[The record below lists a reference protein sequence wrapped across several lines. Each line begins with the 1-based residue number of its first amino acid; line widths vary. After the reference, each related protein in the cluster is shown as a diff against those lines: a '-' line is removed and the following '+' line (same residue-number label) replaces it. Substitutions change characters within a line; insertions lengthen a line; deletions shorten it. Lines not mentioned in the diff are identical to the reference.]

1 MEARRFL
8 FAAGFAWAAP
18 LLGVAHAQAEPRS
31 ASPVDASVEPPRL
44 VQAADAEYPESE
56 RADGKEGVVVLRL
69 TVDAEGDVTNADVVE
84 SAGHGFDQSATHAA
98 LRFRFKPARRGDQNV
113 AARILYRLEFRLP
126 ATEDAVATPAPR
138 VPVRPATPMA
148 SPVRATAGAPTGP
161 AVGTLGSG
169 ARGDAL
175 GGEHVEVIVQ
185 GVAEADRRR
194 QSAEAV
200 TVVDMARAKRESADL
215 GEVLARTQG
224 VGVRRTGGLGSNTRF
239 SLAGLAD
246 DQVRFFLDGVPL
258 ELVGFPFG
266 VGNVPV
272 NLIDRI
278 DVFSGVV
285 PVRYGADALGG
296 AVDLVTNPEREGTHA
311 AISYETG
318 SFDTHRLTLGAQ
330 TLGED
335 TGRFARVNGFFDS
348 TRNDYRVNVEV
359 PDERGRLSPARV
371 HRFHDGYRAGGA
383 NVEVGL
389 INRPWAR
396 RLLVRAFLTDYR
408 KEYQH
413 NQVMTVPY
421 GAVTYRE
428 VSFGASGRYGVSLGR
443 GVQLELLGGFAQTRG
458 RFRDVGECV
467 YDWFGRCVR
476 KRVNPG
482 ETDSKPHDQIYLDRS
497 GYGRLN
503 VTYRPRRG
511 HAFRLTS
518 APTYLTRTGDELR
531 QADPSRRDPLTAERR
546 LTTVVNGLEHE
557 LDLFD
562 DRLENIA
569 FVKQY
574 GQLLKSEEPR
584 PGGFF
589 RRRDRATYRL
599 GFGDALRFR
608 FFDELYA
615 KASYESAT
623 RLPRADEV
631 FGDNRFI
638 IANLALLPER
648 SHNANLGLTLDAR
661 GTAAGSFRGT
671 VNGFLRD
678 AGDLI
683 VLLGNDRTQSYR
695 NVYGGRSL
703 GAEAAVGW
711 SSPTGLFVWDINATY
726 LDYRNSSRLG
736 TFGRFAGDRI
746 PNRPWLFANYSA
758 RVELR
763 DVASPRDELAFGW
776 TTRYVHQYYRGWESV
791 GLRDSKQVIPWQF
804 VHGVAVG
811 YLTRSPSVTFGS
823 TLELQNLTDQPTFD
837 YFGVQRPGRA
847 FYVKTTAEF

>member
-1 MEARRFL
+1 MDARGCILIAGIAWVAQFICVPRAVATEARQEERI
-8 FAAGFAWAAP
+8 
-18 LLGVAHAQAEPRS
+18 HSE
-31 ASPVDASVEPPRL
+31 VEPPRL
-44 VQAADAEYPESE
+44 VQPAEAEYPESA
-56 RADGKEGVVVLRL
+56 RVEGTEGAVVLRL
-69 TVDAEGDVTNADVVE
+69 TVDAEGGVKQADVVE
-84 SAGHGFDQSATHAA
+84 SAGQVFDQAA
-98 LRFRFKPARRGDQNV
+98 RLAVLRFRFTPARRGDQNV
-113 AARILYRLEFRLP
+113 AARVLYRYEFRLP
-126 ATEDAVATPAPR
+126 DTGHAVLPTPTLAPTAAPAPH
-138 VPVRPATPMA
+138 
-148 SPVRATAGAPTGP
+148 TAVVALP
-161 AVGTLGSG
+161 AVVPAADSAPGV
-169 ARGDAL
+169 DAGL
-175 GGEHVEVIVQ
+175 SEHVEVTVR
-185 GVAEADRRR
+185 GVADADRRR

-200 TVVDMARAKRESADL
+200 TVVDMTRAKRESADL

-224 VGVRRTGGLGSNTRF
+224 VGVRRTGGLGSDTRF

-258 ELVGFPFG
+258 ELAGFPFG
-266 VGNVPV
+266 IGNVPV

-278 DVFSGVV
+278 EVFSGVV

-296 AVDLVTNPEREGTHA
+296 AVDLVTNPEQDGTHA
-311 AISYETG
+311 ALSYETG

-330 TLGED
+330 SLGED
-335 TGRFARVNGFFDS
+335 SGRFARVNGFFDS
-348 TRNDYRVNVEV
+348 TRNDYRVDVEV
-359 PDERGRLSPARV
+359 PDERGRLSPAQV

-383 NVEVGL
+383 NVEVGW

-396 RLLVRAFLTDYR
+396 RLLLRGFLTDHR

-421 GAVTYRE
+421 GAVAYRE
-428 VSFGASGRYGVSLGR
+428 MSFGASGRYGVSLGR
-443 GVQLELLGGFAQTRG
+443 GVLLDVLGGFAQIRG
-458 RFRDVGECV
+458 RFRDVGVCV

-476 KRVNPG
+476 TRVNPG
-482 ETDSKPHDQIYLDRS
+482 ETDSKPHDQISLDRS
-497 GYGRLN
+497 GYARLN

-518 APTYLTRTGDELR
+518 APTFLTRTGDELR
-531 QADPSRRDPLTAERR
+531 QADPTRRDPLTAERR
-546 LTTVVNGLEHE
+546 LTTIVNGLEYE
-557 LDLFD
+557 LDLFR

-589 RRRDRATYRL
+589 RRRDRTSYRF
-599 GFGDALRFR
+599 GFGDALRYR
-608 FFDELYA
+608 FSEELYA

-623 RLPRADEV
+623 RLPRPDEV

-638 IANLALLPER
+638 IANLELLPET
-648 SHNANLGLTLDAR
+648 SHNANVGLTLDAR
-661 GTAAGSFRGT
+661 QTGIGSFRGT
-671 VNGFLRD
+671 LNGFLRD
-678 AGDLI
+678 ASDLI
-683 VLLGNDRTQSYR
+683 VLLGNERTQSYR
-695 NVYGGRSL
+695 NVYAGRSL

-726 LDYRNSSRLG
+726 LDYRNSSHLG

-746 PNRPWLFANYSA
+746 PNRPFLFANYAA
-758 RVELR
+758 RLELR
-763 DVASPRDELAFGW
+763 GVASPRDELAFGW

-791 GLRDSKQVIPWQF
+791 GRRDSKQVIPWQF

-811 YLTRSPSVTFGS
+811 YLTRTASVTFGS
-823 TLELQNLTDQPTFD
+823 TLELSNLTDQPTFD